1 MHEESFSSSL
11 KTGRG
16 ARRNQNFRAWLIIT
30 SQTVKLTHVIDEEI
44 KGGTSL
50 VVQWLRLVIPM
61 KGGLVRSL
69 VRELDPMSRN
79 QDAMES
85 NR

>member
-1 MHEESFSSSL
+1 M
-11 KTGRG
+11 
-16 ARRNQNFRAWLIIT
+16 
-30 SQTVKLTHVIDEEI
+30 
-44 KGGTSL
+44 
-50 VVQWLRLVIPM
+50 VQWLRLMLPM